1 MPAARDRGVRLGWRL
16 GGRIVLTLAAVVGL
30 VLAGNFVADR
40 LAEALAIEIR
50 PSNEDLVHR
59 AILAAAAGYA
69 VLLAIPFVPG
79 VEVGLALI
87 GMLGPKIVP
96 LVYACTIM
104 GLTASFLVGRLVP
117 LRRLAAALDDFG
129 LARASKLLHGVAPLD
144 RHARLALL
152 VQSAPPFVVPTLLR
166 HRYLALA
173 LVLNLPGN
181 FLIGGGGGIALVA
194 GLSGLYSPLS
204 FVATVVVATAPVP
217 IAIIVLGPHVL
228 GA

>member
-16 GGRIVLTLAAVVGL
+16 GGRIVLT
-30 VLAGNFVADR
+30 
-40 LAEALAIEIR
+40 
-50 PSNEDLVHR
+50 
-59 AILAAAAGYA
+59 LAAAAGYA

-152 VQSAPPFVVPTLLR
+152 VQR
-166 HRYLALA
+166 R
-173 LVLNLPGN
+173 N
-181 FLIGGGGGIALVA
+181 
-194 GLSGLYSPLS
+194 
-204 FVATVVVATAPVP
+204 
-217 IAIIVLGPHVL
+217 
-228 GA
+228 